1 MTTTDLPGKITLQ
14 TRMGRAVDNIQ
25 LQEFTLLD
33 RKEIED
39 LKSDYRDVT
48 IRSQPSMIYN
58 CHGLSFASRRCW
70 VPQPSDIQKIL
81 QDDGYERIQKI
92 QDVLPGDTVIYIDD
106 NTIEHSGLVVS
117 KAEAPF
123 NSPLIV
129 SKWGKFGE
137 VIHRD
142 RQCPYAGMIIQYFRV
157 TS

>member
-1 MTTTDLPGKITLQ
+1 MTNLPGKITLQ
-14 TRMGRAVDNIQ
+14 TRTGRAVNNIQ
-25 LQEFTLLD
+25 TIEFTLLD

-48 IRSQPSMIYN
+48 IRSQPSTVYN

-70 VPQPSDIQKIL
+70 VPQPSDIKDIL
-81 QDDGYERIQKI
+81 QDDGYERIQQI

-106 NTIEHSGLVVS
+106 DTIEHSGLVVS
-117 KAEAPF
+117 KPEAPF
-123 NSPLIV
+123 YSPLIV

-142 RQCPYAGMIIQYFRV
+142 RQCPYAGMIIHYFRV